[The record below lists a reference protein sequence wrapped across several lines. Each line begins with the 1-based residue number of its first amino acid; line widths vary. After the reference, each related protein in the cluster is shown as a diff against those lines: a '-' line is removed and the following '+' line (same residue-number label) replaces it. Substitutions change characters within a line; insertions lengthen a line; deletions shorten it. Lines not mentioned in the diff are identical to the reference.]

1 MTKKVVGGGSKTRTN
16 DKRRAVFDLNN
27 NHLQGRDFSNDI
39 VEAEVQPLIEGDGSV
54 TILVHLLEDLCPLLG
69 GLEGG
74 LHSQPEHTGNIRCSV
89 DYQG

>member
-1 MTKKVVGGGSKTRTN
+1 MTKKVVGGGVSKTRTN

-54 TILVHLLEDLCPLLG
+54 TILVHLLEDLGPLLG

-74 LHSQPEHTGNIRCSV
+74 LHSQPEHTGNIKCSV
-89 DYQG
+89 DY